1 MDVDGP
7 REKSVFWPRLRNIAK
22 VSTVRTHTRI
32 SVYIHTHNLTYSY
45 AHTHNHTHSYAH
57 THEHTHKHTC
67 VRECSIA
74 RSCRHK
80 PRSSC
85 TTWSASSCPLS
96 KRIKDLLSI
105 RKRERGRRW
114 VPSSPRNNFSHLT
127 PQCEPRTGSSPW
139 IVLLASCRHSTPAVS
154 ELLPRWLR
162 LLILLIF
169 LLLLLLSTSSLV

>member
-22 VSTVRTHTRI
+22 VSTVRKHTRI
-32 SVYIHTHNLTYSY
+32 SVHTHV
-45 AHTHNHTHSYAH
+45 HTHTQSHTLICTHACTHYLSHSHAR
-57 THEHTHKHTC
+57 THKHTC

-74 RSCRHK
+74 RSRRHK

-85 TTWSASSCPLS
+85 TTWSVSSCPLS

-105 RKRERGRRW
+105 RERREV

-154 ELLPRWLR
+154 ELLPLDWDYWYYRYCYYYHQHHH
-162 LLILLIF
+162 
-169 LLLLLLSTSSLV
+169 